1 MGSLGI
7 WFASSLPVYMY
18 FNPSWS
24 HAQSAFVT
32 ALFFWYWDRVRADRT
47 WTQWLV
53 LGLISGLMIDVYYI
67 CAVLLVV
74 PLFESMAGYWQGVR
88 SRQMLSGG
96 AFISS
101 ESAVCVRQ
109 HF

>member
-1 MGSLGI
+1 MAKKYLPTRWAFLGTLGI

-32 ALFFWYWDRVRADRT
+32 ALFFWYWDGTPAIAPG
-47 WTQWLV
+47 TQWLV
-53 LGLISGLMIDVYYI
+53 LGLISGLMMDVYYI

-74 PLFESMAGYWQGVR
+74 PLFESLARYWQGSPVPANA
-88 SRQMLSGG
+88 SR
-96 AFISS
+96 
-101 ESAVCVRQ
+101 
-109 HF
+109 